1 MTSPTL
7 LHRCRLLLLHTLWVL
22 LALGPF
28 LHAHYGSSSRTG
40 FHMDEVSQAVSHLPP
55 LGHATELSLA
65 ETPES
70 PALGVATSHT
80 RERDKSGHDQDPS
93 LSASAQFAHLRVAVQ
108 ALRLTIAGW
117 PTHPAPQALYG
128 AGLPPPALAPPLPHA
143 HA

>member
-7 LHRCRLLLLHTLWVL
+7 LHRCRLALLHTLWVL

-55 LGHATELSLA
+55 LGHATELSQA
-65 ETPES
+65 DTPES

-93 LSASAQFAHLRVAVQ
+93 LSTSEQFAHLLVAVQ
-108 ALRLTIAGW
+108 ATRLTIAGW
-117 PTHPAPQALYG
+117 PTPHAPQALYG
-128 AGLPPPALAPPLPHA
+128 AGLPPPALAPPFPPTHA
-143 HA
+143 